1 MSRKSNHKRLAKKER
16 KSGKEKKKPFVKEEF
31 EGIVRMTREGFAFVE
46 TPAQDT
52 DIFVPAARLRGALN
66 NDCVR
71 VVTVAARQRS
81 MPGGRQRVLRKE
93 GRVVEVLERSK
104 RPHIGILQVT
114 KREVWAIVESR
125 NMPYDIRITM
135 TPAQARPYHG
145 QKVAVLVESWP
156 YGAPAP
162 LGRVLD
168 VLGEPGEN
176 NAEMHAI
183 LAEFGLPYRF
193 EPEVEAVADAI
204 PVEISA
210 EEIRKRRDF
219 RSVTTFTIDP
229 TDAKDFDDALSFRVL
244 ENGNYEVGV
253 HIADVTHYVTPGSL
267 LDQVA
272 YERATSVYLV
282 DRTVPMLPEKL
293 SNQLC
298 SLRPNE
304 DKLCYSVVFE
314 MTPRC
319 RIVDRWIGRTVIC
332 SDHRFDYD
340 QAQWILEGGE
350 GPMKQE
356 LLTLHHLASEL
367 RRKRFAAGAIAFERP
382 EMKVQVDEQGR
393 PVAVT
398 QKISREANWLIEE
411 FMLLANRCVAESIGK
426 RRKKPTF
433 VYRIHEQPNPEKI
446 DVLRRFARLFGH
458 ELQAKP
464 EASTK
469 QLATAL
475 NGLLSGVKGTP
486 ESGAIEILALRS
498 MARAKYATDN
508 VGHYGLAFDYYTHFT
523 SPIRRYPDM
532 MVHRLLSLYEA
543 GEASQDKEV
552 YEAACVHASS
562 REQIAMEAERSSI
575 KYKLVEFMQ
584 DKIGQEFDGTISGL
598 TDWGMYV
605 EIEPT
610 KVEGMIPLREIR
622 DDYFEFDEETYTL
635 VSRSSGKSYKLG
647 DPVRIRVVRASMEQK
662 LIDYELI

>member
-1 MSRKSNHKRLAKKER
+1 
-16 KSGKEKKKPFVKEEF
+16 
-31 EGIVRMTREGFAFVE
+31 
-46 TPAQDT
+46 
-52 DIFVPAARLRGALN
+52 
-66 NDCVR
+66 
-71 VVTVAARQRS
+71 
-81 MPGGRQRVLRKE
+81 
-93 GRVVEVLERSK
+93 
-104 RPHIGILQVT
+104 
-114 KREVWAIVESR
+114 
-125 NMPYDIRITM
+125 
-135 TPAQARPYHG
+135 
-145 QKVAVLVESWP
+145 
-156 YGAPAP
+156 
-162 LGRVLD
+162 
-168 VLGEPGEN
+168 
-176 NAEMHAI
+176 
-183 LAEFGLPYRF
+183 
-193 EPEVEAVADAI
+193 
-204 PVEISA
+204 
-210 EEIRKRRDF
+210 
-219 RSVTTFTIDP
+219 
-229 TDAKDFDDALSFRVL
+229 
-244 ENGNYEVGV
+244 
-253 HIADVTHYVTPGSL
+253 
-267 LDQVA
+267 
-272 YERATSVYLV
+272 
-282 DRTVPMLPEKL
+282 
-293 SNQLC
+293 
-298 SLRPNE
+298 
-304 DKLCYSVVFE
+304 
-314 MTPRC
+314 
-319 RIVDRWIGRTVIC
+319 
-332 SDHRFDYD
+332 
-340 QAQWILEGGE
+340 
-350 GPMKQE
+350 MKQE

-532 MVHRLLSLYEA
+532 MVHRLLALYEA